1 MLAARP
7 TPPPPIDEP
16 RVPPTS
22 KLEFAATLEDAGF
35 AISVDGRGRCMDN
48 IFIER
53 LWRSR
58 KHEAV
63 CLHELSDGFQAQRVI
78 ARWLEFCNTQ
88 RPHPALDGYPGRGLR
103 ESNTEIQAELHRSS
117 ASRPTQADQK
127 DVQKRTRAA

>member
-1 MLAARP
+1 M
-7 TPPPPIDEP
+7 
-16 RVPPTS
+16 PPTS

-35 AISVDGRGRCMDN
+35 AIAVDGRGRCMDN
-48 IFIER
+48 IFTER

-63 CLHELSDGFQAQRVI
+63 YLHELSDSFQAQRVI

-88 RPHPALDGYPGRGLR
+88 RPHSALHGYPGRALR
-103 ESNTEIQAELHRSS
+103 ESNTEIQAEFHRSS
-117 ASRPTQADQK
+117 ASRRTQADQK